1 MRTSGGSVAHA
12 IRQVQAC
19 FPQRRL
25 HPNAVGAIFAPM
37 GEPTVASRRLPRTA
51 LWMEQLIMIAVALC
65 MELPPLEMTAAR
77 GSNLQGAACKVV
89 ISSNGLL
96 LESTLIS

>member
-1 MRTSGGSVAHA
+1 
-12 IRQVQAC
+12 
-19 FPQRRL
+19 
-25 HPNAVGAIFAPM
+25 
-37 GEPTVASRRLPRTA
+37 
-51 LWMEQLIMIAVALC
+51 MIAVALC
-65 MELPPLEMTAAR
+65 MELPPLEMTAR